1 MKSPYVTLANSLLQ
15 QNNGPQAPEAA
26 KLPAAQP
33 MPNAGRVGAE
43 RNNNKN
49 TAGAKVKEEQNVPK
63 KAKEVNWAPDGYHYV
78 QAVGYL
84 TSVRLKESLLMIYF
98 LSSTSVRTQ
107 RESKKWQLGLLWTTG
122 RRVTRLFR
130 WSEGWLMRTYLQTLV
145 LKVF

>member
-63 KAKEVNWAPDGYHYV
+63 KAQEVNWAPDGYHYV
-78 QAVGYL
+78 QAVG
-84 TSVRLKESLLMIYF
+84 
-98 LSSTSVRTQ
+98 
-107 RESKKWQLGLLWTTG
+107 
-122 RRVTRLFR
+122 
-130 WSEGWLMRTYLQTLV
+130 
-145 LKVF
+145 